1 MADYAFGSNLPYAL
15 SWYPTSM
22 FNFHLLLAFTLASLV
37 LNITPGPDMMLTLT
51 RGMTQGFKAAFMSV
65 LGTFFA
71 GFIQIPVVVLGLAE
85 IFRHSPE
92 LFSAV
97 RLVGAAYLA
106 YLGIRALWR
115 SIRLDQHTM
124 RAALTGAHRAA
135 FVQGFTTNLLNPK
148 VFLFM
153 TAFLPQFT
161 DPAAGP
167 IWQQLFIL
175 AVVSKALGFVV
186 YVGFAAGA
194 SSIGGWLARNAWFAK
209 LQEGILGAVMLMI
222 AGFLFVDRSG
232 PATAR

>member
-1 MADYAFGSNLPYAL
+1 
-15 SWYPTSM
+15 M
-22 FNFHLLLAFTLASLV
+22 FTFHLLLAFVLASLV

-51 RGMTQGFKAAFMSV
+51 RGMTQGFRAAVMSV

-71 GFIQIPVVVLGLAE
+71 GFIQIPLVVLGLAE
-85 IFRHSPE
+85 IFRQSPE

-115 SIRLDQHTM
+115 SIHFDPQKM
-124 RAALTGAHRAA
+124 QAARASAQRAA
-135 FVQGFTTNLLNPK
+135 FIQGFTTNLLNPK

-161 DPAAGP
+161 DPAVGP
-167 IWQQLFIL
+167 VWQQLLIL
-175 AVVSKALGFVV
+175 ALVSKALGFII

-194 SSIGGWLARNAWFAK
+194 SGIGGWLARNAWFAK
-209 LQEGILGAVMLMI
+209 LQEGILGAVLLAT
-222 AGFLFVDRSG
+222 AGLLFLDRSG
-232 PATAR
+232 PAPAR

>member
-1 MADYAFGSNLPYAL
+1 MQSERTGLIFLIHG
-15 SWYPTSM
+15 YPTSM
-22 FNFHLLLAFTLASLV
+22 FNSHLLLAFILASLA

-51 RGMTQGFKAAFMSV
+51 RGMTQGFRIAFMSV
-65 LGTFFA
+65 MGTFAA

-85 IFRHSPE
+85 IFRHSPD

-97 RLVGAAYLA
+97 KLLGAAYLA

-115 SIRLDQHTM
+115 SSRPHRNTM
-124 RAALTGAHRAA
+124 GAALTGAHRAA

-167 IWQQLFIL
+167 VWQQLLML
-175 AVVSKALGFVV
+175 AVITKALGCVV
-186 YVGFAAGA
+186 YVGFAAAA
-194 SSIGGWLARNAWFAK
+194 SRVGGWLARNTWFAR
-209 LQEGILGAVMLMI
+209 LQEGILGAVMLII
-222 AGFLFVDRSG
+222 AGLLVVDRSG

>member
-1 MADYAFGSNLPYAL
+1 ML
-15 SWYPTSM
+15 
-22 FNFHLLLAFTLASLV
+22 NFHLLLAFILASLV

-51 RGMTQGFKAAFMSV
+51 RGMTQGFRVAFMSV

-71 GFIQIPVVVLGLAE
+71 GFVQIPLVVLGLAE

-106 YLGIRALWR
+106 YLGIRALWC
-115 SIRLDQHTM
+115 SIRVDQHKM
-124 RAALTGAHRAA
+124 RTELTGAHRTA
-135 FVQGFTTNLLNPK
+135 FRQGFTTNLLNPK
-148 VFLFM
+148 IFLFM

-161 DPAAGP
+161 DPTVGP
-167 IWQQLFIL
+167 VWQQLLIL
-175 AVVSKALGFVV
+175 AVVSKALGFVL

-194 SSIGGWLARNAWFAK
+194 SGIGRWLARNAWFAR
-209 LQEGILGAVMLMI
+209 LQEGILGAVMFTI
-222 AGFLFVDRSG
+222 AGWLFLDRSG

>member
-1 MADYAFGSNLPYAL
+1 
-15 SWYPTSM
+15 M

-51 RGMTQGFKAAFMSV
+51 RGITQGFRVAFMSV

-71 GFIQIPVVVLGLAE
+71 GFVQIPLVVLGLAE

-92 LFSAV
+92 LYSAV

-135 FVQGFTTNLLNPK
+135 FIQGFTTNLLNPK

-153 TAFLPQFT
+153 TAFLPNSLI
-161 DPAAGP
+161 PP
-167 IWQQLFIL
+167 L
-175 AVVSKALGFVV
+175 V
-186 YVGFAAGA
+186 
-194 SSIGGWLARNAWFAK
+194 
-209 LQEGILGAVMLMI
+209 
-222 AGFLFVDRSG
+222 RSG
-232 PATAR
+232 NKYSFLQ